1 LLLGHR
7 ARYDTPECE
16 PGVVPVDTLAAGFAS
31 QVQHSIGRDTMAEQI
46 YGVYPEPGEA
56 SGEVATD

>member
-1 LLLGHR
+1 
-7 ARYDTPECE
+7 
-16 PGVVPVDTLAAGFAS
+16 VVPVDTLAEGFAS

-46 YGVYPEPGEA
+46 YGVYPELGEA